1 MSRYAEKVNMEAI
14 MRQVKAVESTLSKRM
29 VLHKKTVYSSSP
41 HKKNKQTDKPRN
53 NSGIHHRRLINK
65 LLQPYNTILE
75 KNKLLMHQH
84 W

>member
-41 HKKNKQTDKPRN
+41 HKKTNKQTN
-53 NSGIHHRRLINK
+53 
-65 LLQPYNTILE
+65 LE
-75 KNKLLMHQH
+75 TTQVSIIGD
-84 W
+84 